1 MNKQSKSYREGIGR
15 TYLII
20 LCITIALLLPLKH
33 PHASGPLAQTTPGME
48 HQDSVDRAQDQ
59 ASTDLLYRCPM
70 HPEQTSDSPGRCSIC
85 GMFLQPEDISAASAT
100 PDTVPMPMDKA
111 PTQQA
116 MPHEHEHDHMHV
128 HEPLI
133 TLYSCP
139 MHPEEISDM
148 PGRCSICGMTLQ
160 PLNLSGE
167 SAVSDDATKP
177 IDKAS
182 SQQPE
187 SREHGRAQDTDDGI
201 ILYNC
206 PMHPDQTSDKPGR
219 CPVCGMFLVPAQ
231 TKETDPETTSHAGH
245 AMEQA
250 TPSRSMTPMESHGH
264 EMPEVDSE
272 PTHQHQASTYVCPMH
287 PQIVSKHPGSCPICG
302 MDLVLKEVESH
313 DDELPPVTL
322 SMAVI
327 QNMGVRSAK
336 VERGTLS
343 KKIRTQGRVTYDDD
357 RIIRI
362 HPRTAGW
369 IENLYVRTDGVRVER
384 KDDLADYF
392 SPDIL
397 LAQQDYISSL
407 KDAEVDSFG
416 GSTPDPAR
424 SFRERSGVDLLKY
437 FNVPSMDIMSL
448 EQTMQ
453 PRSII
458 PIKAPQGGILIEHNV
473 REGTFVTP
481 RDNIFTIADLSDVWI
496 MVDIFEHQLAWVR
509 SGLMAEVS
517 TPAYPGRTWKGKL
530 DFVYPEVDPKARTM
544 RARLEVK
551 NPGELL
557 LPNMFVQIDLATD
570 TDKRNVLQVPREAVI
585 LTGEREVV
593 IKDLGEGRFQPVE
606 VKTGLWNDTHAEIL
620 SGLDEDD
627 KVVVSGQF
635 MIDSE
640 SSLQASFRRLS
651 D

>member
-1 MNKQSKSYREGIGR
+1 
-15 TYLII
+15 
-20 LCITIALLLPLKH
+20 
-33 PHASGPLAQTTPGME
+33 
-48 HQDSVDRAQDQ
+48 
-59 ASTDLLYRCPM
+59 
-70 HPEQTSDSPGRCSIC
+70 
-85 GMFLQPEDISAASAT
+85 
-100 PDTVPMPMDKA
+100 
-111 PTQQA
+111 
-116 MPHEHEHDHMHV
+116 
-128 HEPLI
+128 
-133 TLYSCP
+133 
-139 MHPEEISDM
+139 
-148 PGRCSICGMTLQ
+148 
-160 PLNLSGE
+160 
-167 SAVSDDATKP
+167 
-177 IDKAS
+177 
-182 SQQPE
+182 
-187 SREHGRAQDTDDGI
+187 
-201 ILYNC
+201 
-206 PMHPDQTSDKPGR
+206 
-219 CPVCGMFLVPAQ
+219 
-231 TKETDPETTSHAGH
+231 
-245 AMEQA
+245 
-250 TPSRSMTPMESHGH
+250 
-264 EMPEVDSE
+264 
-272 PTHQHQASTYVCPMH
+272 MH
-287 PQIVSKHPGSCPICG
+287 PQIVSEHPGSCPICG